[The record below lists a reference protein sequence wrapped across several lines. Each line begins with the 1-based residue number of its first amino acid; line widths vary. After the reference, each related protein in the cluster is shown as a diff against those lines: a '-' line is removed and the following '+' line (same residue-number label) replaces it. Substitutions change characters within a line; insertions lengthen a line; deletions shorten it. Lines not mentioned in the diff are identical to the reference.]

1 VLINLLDN
9 AVKYSPAGGTVTIAT
24 VRHGDHVRVSVS
36 DEGAGIATED
46 RGHVFEKFYRA
57 DPSHRR
63 VPGGTGLGLYISR
76 ELVERMGG
84 SIELA
89 PSTGSG
95 STFEISLVAA

>member
-1 VLINLLDN
+1 METMSERVLFDGRIGAQRL
-9 AVKYSPAGGTVTIAT
+9 
-24 VRHGDHVRVSVS
+24 RVSVS

-89 PSTGSG
+89 RSTGSG